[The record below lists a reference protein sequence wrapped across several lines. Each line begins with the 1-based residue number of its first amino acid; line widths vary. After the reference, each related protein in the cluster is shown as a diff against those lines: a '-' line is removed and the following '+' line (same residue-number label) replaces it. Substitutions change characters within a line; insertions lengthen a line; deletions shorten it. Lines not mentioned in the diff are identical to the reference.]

1 MIIVTG
7 HLVVDPAD
15 RDRAVEL
22 SREAVIAA
30 RATPGC
36 IDFAVSADAV
46 EPDRVNISERWTHRA
61 ALDRFRGSGPEGEV
75 GELIRDFAVAEY
87 DVPSSDAGADG
98 IRALLDARVA
108 AVKAK
113 DLDAL
118 GSLLA
123 DDLESFNVL
132 PPHRTE
138 GRQPTLEAA
147 RAWFDG
153 YSSDIGYS
161 VHDLSVSTSGDV
173 GFASFL
179 YRVTGTLTSGDDV
192 DMWVRATLG
201 FERCDGRW
209 IVTHDHESVPWDPET
224 GQGVLSRAS
233 QEPEPRA

>member
-36 IDFAVSADAV
+36 IDFAVSADSV
-46 EPDRVNISERWTHRA
+46 EPDRVNISERWIDRH
-61 ALDRFRGSGPEGEV
+61 ALDAFRGSGPEGEV
-75 GELIRDFAVAEY
+75 GNLIRDFAVAEHEVTSG
-87 DVPSSDAGADG
+87 DSGADG

-132 PPHRTE
+132 PPHRAE
-138 GRQPTLEAA
+138 GREPVLEAA
-147 RAWFDG
+147 RGWFDG
-153 YSSDIGYS
+153 YASDIGYDMLALR
-161 VHDLSVSTSGDV
+161 VTASGDI

-179 YRVTGTLTSGDDV
+179 YRVTGTLTGGADV

-201 FERCDGRW
+201 FERHDGRW
-209 IVTHDHESVPWDPET
+209 SVTHDHESVPWDPET
-224 GQGVLSRAS
+224 GQGVLTL
-233 QEPEPRA
+233 

>member
-46 EPDRVNISERWTHRA
+46 EPDRVNISERWTDRA
-61 ALDRFRGSGPEGEV
+61 TLDRFRGGGPEGEV
-75 GELIRDFAVAEY
+75 GELIRDFAVAEHEVTSK
-87 DVPSSDAGADG
+87 DSAADG
-98 IRALLDARVA
+98 IRALLDARIA
-108 AVKAK
+108 AVRAK

-123 DDLESFNVL
+123 SDLESFNVL
-132 PPHRTE
+132 PPHRAE
-138 GRQPTLEAA
+138 GREPTLKAA
-147 RAWFDG
+147 RGWFDG
-153 YSSDIGYS
+153 YASDIGYD
-161 VHDLSVSTSGDV
+161 VHDLIVTASGDV

-179 YRVTGTLTSGDDV
+179 YRVTGTLTNGVDV

-201 FERCDGRW
+201 FERLDGRW

-224 GQGVLSRAS
+224 GQGVLTL
-233 QEPEPRA
+233 